1 MIGQITEAQ
10 IQQIAQIANNTQ
22 AELGI
27 LKEKYAV
34 ADKVSYS
41 VNIIAIGSIVA
52 IYALALLSDLANV
65 FPKWFESLFKKKKK
79 IATAPGSNRPKKQ
92 IDKQEENDH
101 DPFRRSKINLYDAYF
116 FDVENQLLRAMIRK
130 KQIGRMRN
138 YRL

>member
-10 IQQIAQIANNTQ
+10 IQQIGQIANKTQ
-22 AELGI
+22 AELGV
-27 LKEKYAV
+27 LQQKYAV

-52 IYALALLSDLANV
+52 IYLLALLSDLANV
-65 FPKWFESLFKKKKK
+65 FPKWFEPLFKKKP
-79 IATAPGSNRPKKQ
+79 TAPGSNRPKKQ
-92 IDKQEENDH
+92 INKEESDH
-101 DPFRRSKINLYDAYF
+101 DPFRRRKINLYDAYF